1 MGVRS
6 LEFLVDFYS
15 ALFLWVV
22 RLITG
27 RVLMFGSGYIK
38 GDGASRRFFYRVL
51 RFVGA
56 MVAMVL
62 GRNLFTRMVG

>member
-1 MGVRS
+1 
-6 LEFLVDFYS
+6 
-15 ALFLWVV
+15 
-22 RLITG
+22 
-27 RVLMFGSGYIK
+27 MFGSGYIK
-38 GDGASRRFFYRVL
+38 GDDASRRFFYSVL